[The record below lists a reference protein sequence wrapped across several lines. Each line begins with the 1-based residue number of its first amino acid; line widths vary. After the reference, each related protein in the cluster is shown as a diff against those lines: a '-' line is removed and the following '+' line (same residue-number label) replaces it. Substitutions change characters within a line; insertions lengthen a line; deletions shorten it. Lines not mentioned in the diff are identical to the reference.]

1 MDNIVN
7 IPGQQTVIFAWWGL
21 GLEMEP
27 FGYMFIVIYCKPT
40 NLVGFL
46 SVADTAFSKRVVMVN
61 SRYWEPKGTLCS
73 HYE

>member
-1 MDNIVN
+1 MVGIGVGDGTVWIYVYRDLL
-7 IPGQQTVIFAWWGL
+7 QTHKSGWF
-21 GLEMEP
+21 
-27 FGYMFIVIYCKPT
+27 
-40 NLVGFL
+40 FL